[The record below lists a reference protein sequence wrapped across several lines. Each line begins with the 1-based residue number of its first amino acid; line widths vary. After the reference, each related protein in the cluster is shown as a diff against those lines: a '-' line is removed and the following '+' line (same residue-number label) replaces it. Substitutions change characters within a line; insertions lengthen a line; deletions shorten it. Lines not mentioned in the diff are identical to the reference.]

1 MKNRKVKF
9 YKESAIMQDA
19 TKPSDESYNETQIE
33 NDDDSVIANATPT
46 LQAQDVDGLEDKD
59 VMNYVYFNAPQ
70 DIDDSTR
77 QALFNRA
84 DQIRQKQMNG
94 STTPQDQEK
103 FAKGVIAAATQT
115 KNKAKLG
122 ESFDYSVQAWVKAIT
137 GKSGEKGRN
146 GSANWI
152 GDDLYDEVEENED
165 GRIHYYNNWI
175 GKVDRDSKT
184 IFINDETAPRMT
196 VNNLIRAAKSIG
208 YKAKRTHET
217 RKMMD
222 MGFEDD
228 ADPMYAESYTS
239 GRVDGGDEYDFS
251 DAISAHYDD
260 RKTLEEFCLE
270 LVWELEVHLE
280 EQFGLWGKEVHDII
294 AKWISQNKEWVR
306 ERFGLHDEVT
316 ESDVIRARKMMLPIL
331 QKKFGKDKATLG
343 EAYSSGRVDTFDEP
357 YYGGGESDWGIDEED
372 STYRSPYHA
381 PSKEHEEFMRGED
394 SQRIDLLSGLKEAV
408 SDRIDDLTDGEIDA
422 DDVYNFVSDYIDN
435 AHKKYT
441 VEELKK
447 FSKIYT
453 GKVDFFAKTILAKYK
468 KRNGIEEQE
477 ERFLSD
483 EDIVDIKRELVNKV
497 ANELDDEFG
506 YEIDKF
512 DIDVHYFVGVFLKDN
527 PNVFGR
533 VLSKKNSDDWYISG
547 ADVQFVLKEALPSF
561 RRKIA
566 FMKKVEKI

>member
-33 NDDDSVIANATPT
+33 NDDETQADSVIANATPT

-94 STTPQDQEK
+94 STTPNEQEK

-122 ESFDYSVQAWVKAIT
+122 EALDYGVQAWIKALT
-137 GKSGEKGRN
+137 GKSGKKGRD

-184 IFINDETAPRMT
+184 IFINDETAPRLT
-196 VNNLIRAAKSIG
+196 VNNLIQAAHFMN

-239 GRVDGGDEYDFS
+239 GRVD
-251 DAISAHYDD
+251 
-260 RKTLEEFCLE
+260 
-270 LVWELEVHLE
+270 
-280 EQFGLWGKEVHDII
+280 
-294 AKWISQNKEWVR
+294 
-306 ERFGLHDEVT
+306 
-316 ESDVIRARKMMLPIL
+316 
-331 QKKFGKDKATLG
+331 
-343 EAYSSGRVDTFDEP
+343 TFDEP

-372 STYRSPYHA
+372 STYRA
-381 PSKEHEEFMRGED
+381 PHYIPTKEHEEFMRGED
-394 SQRIDLLSGLKEAV
+394 SQRIDLLSELKEAV

-422 DDVYNFVSDYIDN
+422 DDIYDFVSDYIDT
-435 AHKKYT
+435 AYKKYT
-441 VEELKK
+441 VEEVKK
-447 FSKIYT
+447 FSKVYT

-483 EDIVDIKRELVNKV
+483 EDIVDIKRELVSKV

-512 DIDVHYFVGVFLKDN
+512 DIDVHYFVGVFLKSN
-527 PNVFGR
+527 PNVFGK